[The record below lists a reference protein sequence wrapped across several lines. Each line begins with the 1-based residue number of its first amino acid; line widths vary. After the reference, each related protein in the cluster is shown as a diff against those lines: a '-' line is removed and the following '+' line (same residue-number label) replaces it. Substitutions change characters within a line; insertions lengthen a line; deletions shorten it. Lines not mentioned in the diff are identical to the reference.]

1 VPLYQNNLQNWLT
14 DSAFWADMAAHV
26 SDWSQEVYADFRS
39 YGVLGAP
46 ISTRRDYLNDYL
58 EHELVLAGVGP
69 PAIDP
74 ARAFLQNAYS
84 PLANAAWQWDTGYG
98 WTMVAVD
105 QMQAF
110 VSAQTYALR
119 SFSAATGQ
127 PQDHWGFGWQPRN
140 ATGLS
145 SGEFAAQTGTVLDRL
160 GAAIRDSGQ
169 ASDANDPGSGA
180 CGPPGQNIW
189 CVGDLPGATFTE
201 AWKSF
206 RTWTQ
211 PVLVFTTPP
220 QTIQAGAPSGPM
232 TLALQTSSGTPQVA
246 LSPIAVTLS
255 SSSPQGQFAIDP
267 AGPWSSTLT
276 LTIQAGSNAAGPFYY
291 RDTRAGSPVLTAAAF
306 GVTSGTQTETVVPGP
321 VVGVSVKPTSVTVA
335 ARATQTFT
343 AAGVDSFGNAVPVTA
358 GWSVTTASLGNV
370 FPKSG
375 ATTTFTAGA
384 AAGTGSVTATVT
396 GATGALSAN
405 ASVTVKPGR
414 LSVASIR
421 YGIGRNAILVSA
433 RVVDSAGRPI
443 AGALVSVL
451 VRRRGYRYFTGL
463 VRTGPTGR
471 AVYHLRPRPGCY
483 RTTVTRASAPGY
495 TWRPGTPTN
504 RFCK

>member
-1 VPLYQNNLQNWLT
+1 VP
-14 DSAFWADMAAHV
+14 
-26 SDWSQEVYADFRS
+26 
-39 YGVLGAP
+39 GAP

-74 ARAFLQNAYS
+74 ARAFLQSAYS

-110 VSAQTYALR
+110 VSAQTYSLR
-119 SFSAATGQ
+119 SFSASTGQ
-127 PQDHWGFGWQPRN
+127 PQDHWGFAWQPRN
-140 ATGLS
+140 ASGLS
-145 SGEFAAQTGTVLDRL
+145 SGEFASQSGAVLDRL

-169 ASDANDPGSGA
+169 TSDPNDPGSGA
-180 CGPPGQNIW
+180 CGPPGQNIS
-189 CVGDLPGATFTE
+189 CGGDLPGAAFTE

-211 PVLVFTTPP
+211 PVLVFTTAP
-220 QTIQAGAPSGPM
+220 QTTPAGTPSAAM
-232 TLALQTSSGTPQVA
+232 TLALQTSSGTLQTA
-246 LSPIAVTLS
+246 SSPIAVTLS
-255 SSSPQGQFAIDP
+255 SSSPQGQFATDP

-276 LTIQAGSNAAGPFYY
+276 LTIQVGSNAAGPFYY

-306 GVTSGTQTETVVPGP
+306 GITSGTQTETVVPGP
-321 VVGVSVKPTSVTVA
+321 VVGVSIKPTSVTVA
-335 ARATQTFT
+335 ARASQTFT

-358 GWSVTTASLGNV
+358 AWSVTLPSLGSV
-370 FPKSG
+370 APRSG
-375 ATTTFTAGA
+375 PTTTFTAGGV
-384 AAGTGSVTATVT
+384 AGTGSVTATVA
-396 GATGALSAN
+396 GATGALSAT
-405 ASVTVKPGR
+405 ATVTVKPGR
-414 LSVASIR
+414 ISIASIR
-421 YGIGRNAILVSA
+421 YGIGRTAILVTA
-433 RVVDSAGRPI
+433 RVVNSSGRPV

-451 VRRRGYRYFTGL
+451 VRRRGYRYFTARM
-463 VRTGPTGR
+463 RTAPTGR
-471 AVYHLRPRPGCY
+471 AIYRLRPRPGCY

-495 TWRPGTPTN
+495 TWHPGTPPN